1 MNLDSELT
9 VRGLVVHAVDVP
21 MNRPLKTGGGEVGSA
36 AMVLIDLLTEEGV
49 TGCGYLFCP
58 TPLVLKPL
66 AKLLSNLAPLIE
78 GDLLAP
84 VEIERKLQKT
94 FRLLACLLTMRNF
107 ATGSTT
113 AMKPLL
119 WPSSWLQAP
128 FLSAG

>member
-1 MNLDSELT
+1 MNLDPELI
-9 VRGLVVHAVDVP
+9 VRGLVIHPVDVP

-49 TGCGYLFCP
+49 TGCSYLFCP

-66 AKLLSNLAPLIE
+66 AKLLSNLAPVIE

-94 FRLLACLLTMRNF
+94 FRLLGPRGLRAPK
-107 ATGSTT
+107 TT
-113 AMKPLL
+113 A
-119 WPSSWLQAP
+119 
-128 FLSAG
+128 